1 MKSVA
6 SVVVPVVALLAAY
19 GPPAFADPAFAAAE
33 PQSEG
38 STPLPSFVPS
48 SGQEKYASALHA
60 NRGQTVAARQ
70 EAEKISAL
78 FAGMTTGSIS
88 KSDDVAP
95 AEPESAKPEPAE
107 PVPAIVDPE
116 KLASP
121 PMTEAPSGRSIMLAS
136 NRSAEDA
143 TDKNAPPPKQ
153 APPADRTKGNG
164 NTHRIPQKALAKA
177 TRNSRTAEREE
188 RETGTTA
195 AMALATA
202 GHKASVIDLLTNPA
216 LWWR

>member
-19 GPPAFADPAFAAAE
+19 GPPAFADPVFAAAE
-33 PQSEG
+33 PLSEG

-88 KSDDVAP
+88 KNDDVAP
-95 AEPESAKPEPAE
+95 AKHEPAE
-107 PVPAIVDPE
+107 TDPATPDAEPDPE
-116 KLASP
+116 KLVSP
-121 PMTEAPSGRSIMLAS
+121 QMPEAQAGRSIMLAS
-136 NRSAEDA
+136 NQQAED
-143 TDKNAPPPKQ
+143 TTEKNAPPLKE
-153 APPADRTKGNG
+153 APPPNRVKGNG

-188 RETGTTA
+188 RERGTTT
-195 AMALATA
+195 AMALASA
-202 GHKASVIDLLTNPA
+202 GHKASVVDLLTNPA
-216 LWWR
+216 LWWH

>member
-33 PQSEG
+33 PQSED

-60 NRGQTVAARQ
+60 NRGQAVAARQ

-95 AEPESAKPEPAE
+95 SKPKPSEPDPA
-107 PVPAIVDPE
+107 VADPE
-116 KLASP
+116 KLASR

-136 NRSAEDA
+136 NRSAED
-143 TDKNAPPPKQ
+143 TTEKSSAPPKE
-153 APPADRTKGNG
+153 APPTDRTKGNG

-177 TRNSRTAEREE
+177 TRNSRMAEREE

-195 AMALATA
+195 SMALAAA
-202 GHKASVIDLLTNPA
+202 GQKASVIDLLTNPA
-216 LWWR
+216 LWWHSGRE

>member
-19 GPPAFADPAFAAAE
+19 GPPASADPAFAAAE
-33 PQSEG
+33 PQSAG

-48 SGQEKYASALHA
+48 SGQEKYASALRA
-60 NRGQTVAARQ
+60 NRGQAIAARQ

-95 AEPESAKPEPAE
+95 AEPDRAEPDPAKPDQPE
-107 PVPAIVDPE
+107 IV
-116 KLASP
+116 SP
-121 PMTEAPSGRSIMLAS
+121 PMPEAQAGRSIMLAS
-136 NRSAEDA
+136 NQSSED
-143 TDKNAPPPKQ
+143 TTEKSPGPPKE
-153 APPADRTKGNG
+153 APSANRAKGNG
-164 NTHRIPQKALAKA
+164 NMHRIPQKAIAKA
-177 TRNSRTAEREE
+177 TRNSRMAEREG

-195 AMALATA
+195 ATALAAA
-202 GHKASVIDLLTNPA
+202 GQKASVIDLLTNPA